1 MQRFKFPIWVAI
13 TSLALVL
20 GIAVIGVV
28 AVPGALVARAAPYM
42 TGAAFGQNGPGGPG
56 FSLPA
61 ELQGLGDL
69 PPGERFAHFAG
80 VQVNLTDKDN
90 RPVSVHV
97 TPGTITSASAASLTI
112 AANDGTSR
120 TFALTDKTSVRG
132 KPGPSG
138 GQASLSQ
145 HDQVI
150 VVTLN
155 DDPAA
160 RAVINGGTDGF
171 AAGWDGHAWPHPGR

>member
-20 GIAVIGVV
+20 GITVIGVV
-28 AVPGALVARAAPYM
+28 VLPGALVATAAPYM
-42 TGAAFGQNGPGGPG
+42 AGAAFGHDGSGGPW
-56 FSLPA
+56 FSLPP

-69 PPGERFAHFAG
+69 PPAERFAHVAG

-97 TPGTITSASAASLTI
+97 TPGTVTSASATSLTI

-120 TFALTDKTSVRG
+120 TFALTDKTSVHG
-132 KPGPSG
+132 KSGAG

-145 HDQVI
+145 RDQVI

-160 RAVINGGTDGF
+160 RAVIDRGTDGF
-171 AAGWDGHAWPHPGR
+171 AAGWDAHAGPHPGR